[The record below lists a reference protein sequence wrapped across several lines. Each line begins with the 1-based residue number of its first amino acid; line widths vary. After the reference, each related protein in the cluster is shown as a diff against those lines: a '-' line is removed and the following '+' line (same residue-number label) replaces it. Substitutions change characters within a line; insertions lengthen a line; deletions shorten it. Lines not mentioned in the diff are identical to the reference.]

1 MTETNSAPVT
11 PERILQMAWGFSA
24 PLILEAAIK
33 NRVFDV
39 LDEGPKSL
47 AETAQATGASERGLA
62 AIMNAQVGFIAFL
75 EHFSSCCRATPAWPQ
90 KQIRYEGG
98 AHELYTFGRDA
109 RMLRPGTAAT
119 EDLPEQLSLFVFPV
133 GLFSEGWKIMAL
145 CDCFCVIYR

>member
-75 EHFSSCCRATPAWPQ
+75 EHFSSCCRATQP
-90 KQIRYEGG
+90 
-98 AHELYTFGRDA
+98 GRKDKYAA
-109 RMLRPGTAAT
+109 RVGRTNFISSGEML
-119 EDLPEQLSLFVFPV
+119 
-133 GLFSEGWKIMAL
+133 
-145 CDCFCVIYR
+145 